1 MKDTMKN
8 FELDNWS
15 AYTKDLQEFGETVS
29 ALNEKSTWNAGITSS
44 GLRTEAVDGPIEAEG
59 MAKKCGVSLEVAH
72 DTAENTKLM
81 LRMGSTFHCL
91 RDTAIPS
98 LYSTAKIMGSALG
111 RLSPFN
117 LSSVLNTCLDVARG
131 SSLVL
136 YRGDKISAIM
146 SDRNG
151 GYKIMPQP
159 ELFDITTSEISNSFG
174 APQFIEGT
182 INHHITSCMFELPLA
197 QERLNE
203 AYNKSIA
210 FSGRSIDLM
219 PAVRFLTS
227 DTGDSAAIL
236 LPMFRQ
242 METNVYYPI
251 NRGLKVDHIRAMSSS
266 AKDGV
271 EKFAEIAKQVHAKF
285 YETGETIVAMAK
297 TNIMNPLNAYVAMTN
312 KIGLAQRYAKAGY
325 EDLERF
331 CLGRPCTMHDIYLS
345 MTVSINAAYEAGLRG
360 SRLMAIED
368 AIAKVLILKWA
379 DFDYPGNVSWNA
391 SVA

>member
-1 MKDTMKN
+1 
-8 FELDNWS
+8 
-15 AYTKDLQEFGETVS
+15 
-29 ALNEKSTWNAGITSS
+29 
-44 GLRTEAVDGPIEAEG
+44 
-59 MAKKCGVSLEVAH
+59 
-72 DTAENTKLM
+72 
-81 LRMGSTFHCL
+81 
-91 RDTAIPS
+91 
-98 LYSTAKIMGSALG
+98 
-111 RLSPFN
+111 
-117 LSSVLNTCLDVARG
+117 
-131 SSLVL
+131 
-136 YRGDKISAIM
+136 
-146 SDRNG
+146 
-151 GYKIMPQP
+151 
-159 ELFDITTSEISNSFG
+159 
-174 APQFIEGT
+174 
-182 INHHITSCMFELPLA
+182 
-197 QERLNE
+197 
-203 AYNKSIA
+203 
-210 FSGRSIDLM
+210 
-219 PAVRFLTS
+219 
-227 DTGDSAAIL
+227 
-236 LPMFRQ
+236 